1 MDLLTKE
8 IEEKLKA
15 HPLGSQDGLGGK
27 AEVLVKYF
35 NPYGSGTW
43 LITEGEKQENGDYLL
58 FGYCHI
64 MEWEWGSVMLSEL
77 QNIKLPAGLTIERDL
92 YTGDNKYIED
102 FVDYP
107 YGKEDE
113 LDYE

>member
-1 MDLLTKE
+1 MKLLTKE
-8 IEEKLKA
+8 IEEKFNK

-35 NPYGSGTW
+35 NPCGAGTW
-43 LITEGEKQENGDYLL
+43 LITEAEKQGDDWIM

-64 MEWEWGSVMLSEL
+64 TDWEWGTVSLNEL
-77 QNIKLPAGLTIERDL
+77 QNYKGPLGIGIERDL
-92 YTGDNKYIED
+92 YTGNNKYIKD

-107 YGKEDE
+107 YDKDNVDFEI
-113 LDYE
+113 